1 MRRGE
6 LAVEIHDRGVGMP
19 EPDLAAANERL
30 ADPGEVDVT
39 ASRQMGLYVVAQLA
53 KRHDIKVRLRDNADI
68 DGGVTAHVIIPA
80 SLVDRAA
87 AAPFLPAAP
96 PTVAAAAT
104 QRTPLPE
111 PDLPQDIVGL
121 PKWTPG
127 QLPPLVT
134 NVPVEPTVT
143 ESVDLFAPRRKTP
156 PAEPAV
162 TPASSV
168 EPWPTPQRRF
178 DYDDPPTERLPIYQ
192 EVLSQWFQVPADGK
206 APEAVDAPVGEPQD
220 VVEDVTEAVPV
231 PRAEDEEPAAGTTN
245 GWHSAGDD
253 GWAAASTLLA
263 KEPDGVTE
271 AGLPKRVPKS
281 QLVPGSA
288 APRPMAVPA
297 ASAPPAMPRR
307 SPDALRARM
316 STYQHGV
323 SLGRHSAPTAAP
335 DEAIDAGY
343 TQPTTFG
350 PRPEQGKEQS

>member
-1 MRRGE
+1 
-6 LAVEIHDRGVGMP
+6 
-19 EPDLAAANERL
+19 
-30 ADPGEVDVT
+30 
-39 ASRQMGLYVVAQLA
+39 MGLYVVAQLA

-80 SLVDRAA
+80 SLVDRADV
-87 AAPFLPAAP
+87 APALPAAP

-127 QLPPLVT
+127 ELPPAVV
-134 NVPVEPTVT
+134 NVPVEPVVT

-156 PAEPAV
+156 PAEPEV

-192 EVLSQWFQVPADGK
+192 EVLSQWFQVPAEGKDAEEK
-206 APEAVDAPVGEPQD
+206 APERAEAVNAHHEATAPAQPVA
-220 VVEDVTEAVPV
+220 EDVTEAVPA
-231 PRAEDEEPAAGTTN
+231 PRAEDEEPATESTPIN
-245 GWHSAGDD
+245 GWRSAGDD

-263 KEPDGVTE
+263 KEPDTVTE

-288 APRPMAVPA
+288 EPRPRVAVA
-297 ASAPPAMPRR
+297 PAMPRR

-343 TQPTTFG
+343 TQPSTFG
-350 PRPEQGKEQS
+350 PPSEQGKEQS